1 MATIQGVYLALFGRP
16 ADPTGLSYF
25 NSVTN
30 NGANLNAIGNLATQP
45 EYLNRFTGQSNVQI
59 INSIYQSLFGRDA
72 DVTGLTF
79 FSNALAAGRLTIN
92 TIAINIL
99 DGATGSDLTTVN
111 NKIAAANLFTASLD
125 TGPEIVG
132 YSGTAAGDAGRAFI
146 AGVTTTVPTQAA
158 VDLAI
163 ANIVNNPAPS
173 TTTALT
179 TGVDNFPGTA
189 GNDLFT
195 GLKAAANATLT
206 SADTI
211 NGGAGT
217 DTLNITVSEAG
228 DVLAGAQVSNI
239 EVVGIRAIANTANEL
254 SATGLTNVVLTGTN
268 TSTTALTNLANGAT
282 VTVGSGANLTG
293 AITAGYVAAATTA
306 NIAYA
311 GGTSGDLTA
320 NGATAF
326 TTANITSTGAAN
338 TAANINVGAATTIN
352 INATTNFTAT
362 SIATTGTNSTLKVS
376 GAAESVNVGTL
387 AAALRTIDASGLTA
401 GGLTATLS
409 NAAQVVTGGAG
420 NDVISTGGQ
429 GLLTGSVNA
438 GAGTADRLVL
448 TATADLDTAAKG
460 AKYTNFEVL
469 QVEDGITGNVDN
481 IAGIT
486 AIRINDAGAAT
497 TINNLNATQAGAIT
511 VLAGNATGAIT
522 IGVKGADTVGQID
535 TVKIDANDGAT
546 TVGTIALGQLKAVG
560 VENLELTATD
570 NITVASLVDSAS
582 VSSVVLKG
590 AGTINITTG
599 ALATVNTHIDGSAAT
614 GVQTIDASGF
624 ATNGIK
630 ITTGSAADT
639 ITGSAQADNITSGT
653 GNDTLFGR
661 AGADTIVG
669 GDGNDTIQGDGVG
682 VAAVTTAVAEVQ
694 TVTVGNTADAGG
706 DNIVTFAGVDVG
718 IADNATAAQVAA
730 AIAAAQAAIKAA
742 NANISTVTANGAD
755 VVVTYTNTSG
765 DVSNFSVA
773 DKGGSSG
780 LLFSGVSE
788 TTKGVTTA
796 AATISAGGDAAGVDI
811 LTGGAGNDAFRF
823 VAGTSHDTVTD
834 IITDLNLGT
843 NDAAGQV
850 DTLVFQNLNGTA
862 SVITLASG
870 DQSNVTAA
878 GSLTLAAG
886 LVANAAQADGATVQ
900 FTYGANTYVFHN
912 VDGNGTFN
920 AAADI
925 LVRVTGVTGTLD
937 ASDIVLV

>member
-1 MATIQGVYLALFGRP
+1 
-16 ADPTGLSYF
+16 
-25 NSVTN
+25 
-30 NGANLNAIGNLATQP
+30 
-45 EYLNRFTGQSNVQI
+45 
-59 INSIYQSLFGRDA
+59 
-72 DVTGLTF
+72 
-79 FSNALAAGRLTIN
+79 
-92 TIAINIL
+92 
-99 DGATGSDLTTVN
+99 
-111 NKIAAANLFTASLD
+111 
-125 TGPEIVG
+125 
-132 YSGTAAGDAGRAFI
+132 
-146 AGVTTTVPTQAA
+146 
-158 VDLAI
+158 

-376 GAAESVNVGTL
+376 GAAEAVNVGAL
-387 AAALRTIDASGLTA
+387 DSDLRTIDASGLTA

-469 QVEDGITGNVDN
+469 QVSDNTSGNLDN

-486 AIRINDAGAAT
+486 AIRINDSNNAGGTAVTNLTAA
-497 TINNLNATQAGAIT
+497 QAGAIT

-522 IGVKGADTVGQID
+522 IGVKGAEGVGQID
-535 TVKIDANDGAT
+535 TVKIDANDGAA
-546 TVGTIALGQLKAVG
+546 TVGTIALGKIAMAG
-560 VENLELTATD
+560 VENLELTATE
-570 NITVASLVDSAS
+570 NISITDLTASPAL
-582 VSSVVLKG
+582 SSIVLKG
-590 AGTINITTG
+590 AGTIGITTE
-599 ALATVNTHIDGSAAT
+599 ALATVNAHIDGSAAT
-614 GVQTIDASGF
+614 GVQTIDATNF

-630 ITTGSAADT
+630 ITTGSAADV
-639 ITGSAQADNITSGT
+639 ITGSGQADNITAGA
-653 GNDTLFGR
+653 GNDTVNGG
-661 AGADTIVG
+661 AGNDTILG
-669 GDGNDTIQGDGVG
+669 GDGNDGIT
-682 VAAVTTAVAEVQ
+682 
-694 TVTVGNTADAGG
+694 GG
-706 DNIVTFAGVDVG
+706 A
-718 IADNATAAQVAA
+718 
-730 AIAAAQAAIKAA
+730 
-742 NANISTVTANGAD
+742 GAD
-755 VVVTYTNTSG
+755 T
-765 DVSNFSVA
+765 
-773 DKGGSSG
+773 
-780 LLFSGVSE
+780 
-788 TTKGVTTA
+788 
-796 AATISAGGDAAGVDI
+796 
-811 LTGGAGNDAFRF
+811 LTGGAGVDTFVYTTLAHSLVAGADRITDF
-823 VAGTSHDTVTD
+823 VAGTDKIDVTTVPAAILQGTAYTAAGTGTLATD
-834 IITDLNLGT
+834 IATALTAGGGTLAADGAAVVTITGTGAGTYLILN
-843 NDAAGQV
+843 
-850 DTLVFQNLNGTA
+850 NGTA
-862 SVITLASG
+862 G
-870 DQSNVTAA
+870 
-878 GSLTLAAG
+878 
-886 LVANAAQADGATVQ
+886 
-900 FTYGANTYVFHN
+900 YV
-912 VDGNGTFN
+912 
-920 AAADI
+920 AADDAVVNI
-925 LVRVTGVTGTLD
+925 TGLTGTLTV
-937 ASDIVLV
+937 SDFV